1 MYNAKVTVRQKKGLL
16 DPQGVAIGG
25 ALRSLG
31 YSQVS
36 EVKVGKF
43 IEIALK
49 AKDKKEAEKKVEE
62 MCKKLLANPVIEVYS
77 YEIDLSAEVLTKAG
91 EAPQK

>member
-1 MYNAKVTVRQKKGLL
+1 MFNAKVTVRQKKGLL

-25 ALRSLG
+25 ALKSLG
-31 YSQVS
+31 YSQVT

-43 IEIALK
+43 IEVRMNAKNK
-49 AKDKKEAEKKVEE
+49 AEAAKKVEE

-77 YEIDLSAEVLTKAG
+77 YEIEEV
-91 EAPQK
+91 

>member
-1 MYNAKVTVRQKKGLL
+1 MTFNAKVTVRLKKGLL
-16 DPQGVAIGG
+16 DPQGTAIGG

-31 YSQVS
+31 YSQVK

-43 IEIALK
+43 IEVIIDAKNK
-49 AKDKKEAEKKVEE
+49 AEAGKKVEE

-77 YEIDLSAEVLTKAG
+77 CDIEEI
-91 EAPQK
+91 

>member
-1 MYNAKVTVRQKKGLL
+1 MMFNAKVTVRLKKGLL
-16 DPQGVAIGG
+16 DPQGTAIGG

-31 YSQVS
+31 YSQVK

-43 IEIALK
+43 IEVIIDAKNK
-49 AKDKKEAEKKVEE
+49 AEAGKKVEE

-77 YEIDLSAEVLTKAG
+77 CDIEEI
-91 EAPQK
+91 

>member
-1 MYNAKVTVRQKKGLL
+1 MYNAKITVRQKKGLL

-25 ALRSLG
+25 ALKSLG

-43 IEIALK
+43 IEIKMNAKSK
-49 AKDKKEAEKKVEE
+49 AEAAKKTEE

-77 YEIDLSAEVLTKAG
+77 YEIEDV
-91 EAPQK
+91 

>member
-1 MYNAKVTVRQKKGLL
+1 MFNAKITVRQKKGLL
-16 DPQGVAIGG
+16 DPQGTAIGG
-25 ALRSLG
+25 ALKSLG

-43 IEIALK
+43 IEIKLK
-49 AKDKKEAEKKVEE
+49 AKGKAEAGKMTEE

-77 YEIDLSAEVLTKAG
+77 YEIE
-91 EAPQK
+91 EE

>member
-1 MYNAKVTVRQKKGLL
+1 MFNAKITIRQKKGLL

-31 YSQVS
+31 FSQVQ

-43 IEIALK
+43 IEVQMK
-49 AKDKKEAEKKVEE
+49 AKNKAEAGKKAEE

-77 YEIDLSAEVLTKAG
+77 CEIE
-91 EAPQK
+91 EI